1 MRERMDISVVIPAYN
16 REKTIRTAIQ
26 SVLNQTVLPQKI
38 IIIDDCS
45 TDRTVEIV
53 REFCAENQNLCLLEQ
68 KKNFGA
74 QAARNRGIQEAKTEW
89 IAFLDS
95 DDEWL
100 PNKLELQKRA
110 IEKNPE
116 YDIYYGDYYIQK
128 RGRKHYKNCGM
139 TGRNGNCLKAVLFNS
154 QVLFQ
159 GMIVRKEVLQ
169 EIGLL
174 DEKVLAY
181 QEWDLNISL
190 AQKYKYYYI
199 NKPLFIYKLHEG
211 ETISKDIYRGIQGFR
226 YIVKKN
232 ASLFLDSAGMES
244 IIFYYDG
251 LYVRYKICKDRKQY
265 YYMFVIN
272 LLRILSLNSVIKNKT
287 VDLIRC
293 YLRKGKLGLM
303 VVKK

>member
-1 MRERMDISVVIPAYN
+1 
-16 REKTIRTAIQ
+16 
-26 SVLNQTVLPQKI
+26 
-38 IIIDDCS
+38 
-45 TDRTVEIV
+45 
-53 REFCAENQNLCLLEQ
+53 
-68 KKNFGA
+68 
-74 QAARNRGIQEAKTEW
+74 
-89 IAFLDS
+89 
-95 DDEWL
+95 
-100 PNKLELQKRA
+100 
-110 IEKNPE
+110 
-116 YDIYYGDYYIQK
+116 
-128 RGRKHYKNCGM
+128 M

-174 DEKVLAY
+174 DERVLAY

-232 ASLFLDSAGMES
+232 AALFLDSAGMES
-244 IIFYYDG
+244 IMFYYDG
-251 LYVRYKICKDRKQY
+251 LYVRYKICKDSKQY

-293 YLRKGKLGLM
+293 YLRKGKFGLQ